1 MDLTKIVKTL
11 NELALPDAAE
21 RWEITVLPAVVKITA
36 YTRSTWSTRSAAT
49 AAADEL
55 AAALGAD
62 ALDVVKLLTGPVN
75 YVEFGPGVWRGHLV
89 LTVRVPEAGATT

>member
-1 MDLTKIVKTL
+1 MDLTKIVATL
-11 NELALPDAAE
+11 NELALTDATE
-21 RWEITVLPAVVKITA
+21 RWEITVLPVVVKITA
-36 YTRSTWSTRSAAT
+36 YTRSTWSTRPEAR

-55 AAALGAD
+55 AAVLGAD

-89 LTVRVPEAGATT
+89 LTVRVAEADAAL